1 MDSYI
6 GTIQAFAF
14 SFAPRGWALCQGQ
27 ALPASQYS
35 ALYGLIGNTYGGTKT
50 TSVGL
55 PNLNGRALLS
65 QDPAPA
71 SRYHVGNVSGAETVA
86 LTNANMP
93 QHSHG
98 LMATT
103 SSATSPSPGGDMV
116 LAAANGSDSSGDG
129 ITVNIYGP
137 APAQTGL
144 SPTAIGVAGG
154 SQPFSVMQPYLVAS
168 YCICIDGIM
177 PPRA

>member
-1 MDSYI
+1 MESYV

-14 SFAPRGWALCQGQ
+14 NFAPRGWMQCQGQ
-27 ALPASQYS
+27 ALSAAQYA
-35 ALYGLIGNTYGGTKT
+35 ALFSLIGTTYGGSGTAT
-50 TSVGL
+50 FNV
-55 PNLNGRALLS
+55 PNLGGRTLLS
-65 QDPAPA
+65 QDAGG
-71 SRYHVGNVSGAETVA
+71 RYPVGSVSGSESVT
-86 LTNANMP
+86 LTSANMP

-103 SSATSPSPGGDMV
+103 SSATSPTPGANMV

-144 SPTAIGVAGG
+144 SNTAIGIAGA

-168 YCICIDGIM
+168 YCICLAGVL
-177 PPRA
+177 PSRP

>member
-1 MDSYI
+1 MESYV

-27 ALPASQYS
+27 TLPLAQYA
-35 ALYGLIGNTYGGTKT
+35 ALYSLIGNTYGGTSGST
-50 TSVGL
+50 FGL
-55 PNLNGRALLS
+55 PNLSGRALLS
-65 QDPAPA
+65 QDPGG
-71 SRYHVGNVSGAETVA
+71 RYTVGGVSGQESVT
-86 LTNANMP
+86 LTNANLP

-103 SSATSPSPGGDMV
+103 SPATSPTPGSAMV

-129 ITVNIYGP
+129 ISVNIYGP

-144 SPTAIGVAGG
+144 SNTAIGIAGAG
-154 SQPFSVMQPYLVAS
+154 QPFSVMQPYLVAS
-168 YCICIDGIM
+168 YCICLSGVL
-177 PPRA
+177 PSRP

>member
-1 MDSYI
+1 MESYI

-27 ALPASQYS
+27 VVSATQYA
-35 ALYGLIGNTYGGTKT
+35 ALYGLIGNTYGGTRG
-50 TSVGL
+50 TSMGL

-65 QDPAPA
+65 QDPAPT
-71 SRYHVGNVSGAETVA
+71 SRYHVGGASGSETVT
-86 LTNANMP
+86 LTTANMP
-93 QHSHG
+93 QHAHG

-103 SSATSPSPGGDMV
+103 SNATSPTPGGNMV
-116 LAAANGSDSSGDG
+116 LAAANGSDGSGDG

-144 SPTAIGVAGG
+144 SSNAIGVAGG

-168 YCICIDGIM
+168 YCICLNGVM